1 MATTKIWPVHDSLK
15 RLVDYAG
22 NPEKTE
28 YSDLRQALHY
38 AADPEKVSG
47 EERMFFV
54 TGINCEAGS
63 AYEQMTAV
71 KKRFGKENGNV
82 AYHAYQSFK
91 PGEVTPEECH
101 AIGLELARELWGSD
115 YQVLVATHLDRNHLH
130 NHFLLNSVSFRTGK
144 KFNCKKSV
152 YDQMRKASDRL
163 CQEHDLS
170 VVKNPKGHTPRSLYF
185 AEKNNEPTRY
195 NLMREAI
202 DFALE
207 SCIDYD
213 QLKRA
218 LADQGYVLE
227 ANPKRKYA
235 TIRSI
240 HGRKATR
247 LYRLGEDYDI
257 PAIVDRIE
265 NNRYRYAHDLRF
277 RDYEPLQLDRRPRQ
291 RYYCIGNVKTAK
303 KVGGL
308 RGLYFHYCYR
318 LGILPK
324 GRGQPPL
331 SPEMREACRQLDS
344 ITKQAQLLVEQKF
357 ETTEDVERFISQTND
372 SMAALTEKR
381 QKCYNRLRRC
391 TDTDEI
397 NTIKE
402 ERDRLTKALA
412 LFRQDAKTAQG
423 ILDRT
428 AKMKS
433 DLAAEEHLRR
443 ELTKPLRRRERSY
456 ER

>member
-15 RLVDYAG
+15 RLIGYAS

-54 TGINCEAGS
+54 TGINCDANS
-63 AYEQMTAV
+63 AYAQMTAV
-71 KKRFGKENGNV
+71 KKRFGKDDGNV

-91 PGEVTPEECH
+91 PGEVTPEQCH
-101 AIGLELARELWGSD
+101 GIGLELARELWGSD

-130 NHFLLNSVSFRTGK
+130 NHFLVNSVSFRTGN
-144 KFNCKKSV
+144 KFNCNMGA
-152 YDQMRKASDRL
+152 YEQLRKVSDRL

-170 VVKNPKGHTPRSLYF
+170 VIKNPKGHTPRSLYF

-202 DFALE
+202 DYALE

-218 LADQGYVLE
+218 LADQGYILE
-227 ANPKRKYA
+227 AASNKKYA
-235 TIRSI
+235 AIRSV
-240 HGRKATR
+240 HSKKATR

-257 PAIVDRIE
+257 PAIVERIE

-412 LFRQDAKTAQG
+412 LFRQDVKTAQG

-428 AKMKS
+428 VKMKS

>member
-15 RLVDYAG
+15 RLVGYAS

-28 YSDLRQALHY
+28 FSDLRQALHY

-54 TGINCEAGS
+54 TGINCDAGR

-71 KKRFGKENGNV
+71 KKRFGKEDGNV

-91 PGEVTPEECH
+91 PGEVTPEQCH

-152 YDQMRKASDRL
+152 YDQMRKTSDRL

-170 VVKNPKGHTPRSLYF
+170 VIKNPKGHTPRSLYF

-372 SMAALTEKR
+372 SMAALTDKR

-456 ER
+456 AR

>member
-28 YSDLRQALHY
+28 YSDLYQALHY
-38 AADPEKVSG
+38 AANPDKTAG

-54 TGINCEAGS
+54 TGINCDANR
-63 AYEQMTAV
+63 AYEQMTDV
-71 KKRFGKENGNV
+71 KKRFGKEDGNV

-91 PGEVTPEECH
+91 PGEVTPEQCH

-152 YDQMRKASDRL
+152 YDQMRKTSDRL
-163 CQEHDLS
+163 CLEHDLS
-170 VVKNPKGHTPRSLYF
+170 VINHPRGHTPRSLYF
-185 AEKNNEPTRY
+185 AEKNKEPTRY

-202 DFALE
+202 DYALE

-227 ANPKRKYA
+227 ANPNRKYV

-247 LYRLGEDYDI
+247 LHRLGESYDI

-265 NNRYRYAHDLRF
+265 QNRYRYAHDLRF
-277 RDYEPLQLDRRPRQ
+277 WDYRSPKIDLTPHYRCR
-291 RYYCIGNVKTAK
+291 CKGNVKTVK
-303 KVGGL
+303 KIGGI

-324 GRGQPPL
+324 GRGQQPL
-331 SPEMREACRQLDS
+331 SPEMREECRRLDHF
-344 ITKQAQLLVEQKF
+344 TKQAELIVNHKLETTADVEQF
-357 ETTEDVERFISQTND
+357 IRETQAA
-372 SMAALTEKR
+372 MAVLTENR
-381 QKCYNRLRRC
+381 QKCYDRLRRC
-391 TDTDEI
+391 TDADEI
-397 NTIKE
+397 EAIKT
-402 ERDRLTKALA
+402 ERYRLTKALGQC
-412 LFRQDAKTAQG
+412 RQDVKTAQT
-423 ILDRT
+423 ILNRSEI
-428 AKMKS
+428 MKAN
-433 DLAAEEHLRR
+433 LAAEEHLRQ
-443 ELTKPLRRRERSY
+443 ELSKPPRRRERSY

>member
-1 MATTKIWPVHDSLK
+1 
-15 RLVDYAG
+15 
-22 NPEKTE
+22 
-28 YSDLRQALHY
+28 
-38 AADPEKVSG
+38 
-47 EERMFFV
+47 MFFV
-54 TGINCEAGS
+54 TGINCDAGS

-130 NHFLLNSVSFRTGK
+130 SLFLVNSVSFRTGK
-144 KFNCKKSV
+144 KFDCNMGA
-152 YDQMRKASDRL
+152 YEQLRKASDRL

-170 VVKNPKGHTPRSLYF
+170 VIKNPRGHTPWSLYF

-202 DFALE
+202 VYDLE

-240 HGRKATR
+240 HGRKSTR

-257 PAIVDRIE
+257 PAIVNRIE
-265 NNRYRYAHDLRF
+265 DNRYRYAHDLRF

-291 RYYCIGNVKTAK
+291 RCYCIGNVKTTK

-324 GRGQPPL
+324 GRGYQPL
-331 SPEMREACRQLDS
+331 SPEMKEACRQLDS

-412 LFRQDAKTAQG
+412 LFRQDVKTAQA
-423 ILDRT
+423 ILDRSEI
-428 AKMKS
+428 MKAN
-433 DLAAEEHLRR
+433 LAAEEHLRR
-443 ELTKPLRRRERSY
+443 ELTKPPRRRERSY

>member
-1 MATTKIWPVHDSLK
+1 MATTKIWPVQDSLK

-28 YSDLRQALHY
+28 YSDLYQALHY
-38 AADPEKVSG
+38 AANPDKTAG

-54 TGINCEAGS
+54 TGINCDANR
-63 AYEQMTAV
+63 AYEQMTDV
-71 KKRFGKENGNV
+71 KKRFGKEDGNV

-91 PGEVTPEECH
+91 PGEVTPEQCH

-152 YDQMRKASDRL
+152 YDQMRKTSDRL

-170 VVKNPKGHTPRSLYF
+170 VIKNPRGHTPRSLYF

-257 PAIVDRIE
+257 PAIVNRIE

-277 RDYEPLQLDRRPRQ
+277 RDYEPLQLDRTPRQ

-357 ETTEDVERFISQTND
+357 ETTEDVERFISHTND

>member
-28 YSDLRQALHY
+28 YRDLRQALHY
-38 AADPEKVSG
+38 ASDLEKTTG
-47 EERMFFV
+47 AEQMFFL
-54 TGINCEAGS
+54 TGINCNSEK
-63 AYEQMTAV
+63 AYEQMIAV
-71 KKRFGKENGNV
+71 KKRFGKEDGNV

-91 PGEVTPEECH
+91 PGEVTPEQCH

-144 KFNCKKSV
+144 KFNCNMRA
-152 YDQMRKASDRL
+152 YDQMRKTSDRL

-170 VVKNPKGHTPRSLYF
+170 VIKNPKGHTPRSLYF

-202 DFALE
+202 DYALE

-227 ANPKRKYA
+227 ANPNRKYA
-235 TIRSI
+235 TIRSV
-240 HGRKATR
+240 HGKKATR

-257 PAIVDRIE
+257 PAIVDQVE
-265 NNRYRYAHDLRF
+265 QNRYRYAHDLRF
-277 RDYEPLQLDRRPRQ
+277 QDYQPVEIERAVQQ
-291 RYYCIGNVKTAK
+291 RWYCIGNVKTVR
-303 KVGGL
+303 KVTGL
-308 RGLYFHYCYR
+308 RALYFRYCYR
-318 LGILPK
+318 LGLLPK

-344 ITKQAQLLVEQKF
+344 LTKQTQLLVKQKF
-357 ETTEDVERFISQTND
+357 ETSGDVERFISQTQD
-372 SMAALTEKR
+372 TMAVLKEKR

-391 TDTDEI
+391 TAPEEI
-397 NTIKE
+397 EAIKA
-402 ERDRLTKALA
+402 ERDRLTKALS
-412 LFRQDAKTAQG
+412 LCRQEVKTAQG
-423 ILDRT
+423 ILDRSD
-428 AKMKS
+428 KMKS
-433 DLAAEEHLRR
+433 DLAAEEHLRQ
-443 ELTKPLRRRERSY
+443 ELTKPPQKREKAYAR
-456 ER
+456 

>member
-1 MATTKIWPVHDSLK
+1 M
-15 RLVDYAG
+15 
-22 NPEKTE
+22 
-28 YSDLRQALHY
+28 
-38 AADPEKVSG
+38 
-47 EERMFFV
+47 
-54 TGINCEAGS
+54 
-63 AYEQMTAV
+63 
-71 KKRFGKENGNV
+71 
-82 AYHAYQSFK
+82 
-91 PGEVTPEECH
+91 
-101 AIGLELARELWGSD
+101 
-115 YQVLVATHLDRNHLH
+115 
-130 NHFLLNSVSFRTGK
+130 
-144 KFNCKKSV
+144 
-152 YDQMRKASDRL
+152 
-163 CQEHDLS
+163 
-170 VVKNPKGHTPRSLYF
+170 
-185 AEKNNEPTRY
+185 
-195 NLMREAI
+195 
-202 DFALE
+202 
-207 SCIDYD
+207 
-213 QLKRA
+213 
-218 LADQGYVLE
+218 
-227 ANPKRKYA
+227 
-235 TIRSI
+235 
-240 HGRKATR
+240 
-247 LYRLGEDYDI
+247 
-257 PAIVDRIE
+257 
-265 NNRYRYAHDLRF
+265 
-277 RDYEPLQLDRRPRQ
+277 
-291 RYYCIGNVKTAK
+291 
-303 KVGGL
+303 

-372 SMAALTEKR
+372 SMATLTDKR